1 MIDRLVKI
9 RVAGNTQNPAILVLE
24 SFGQR
29 VRCKAC
35 DSGAGLVWVT
45 GDAEEI
51 SADSPLEL
59 LGMFLLLKGELTKLE
74 ANSPI
79 RK

>member
-1 MIDRLVKI
+1 MVDKLVKI
-9 RVAGNTQNPAILVLE
+9 RVAGNAQNPAILVLE

-29 VRCKAC
+29 VRCKAR
-35 DSGAGLVWVT
+35 DSSDGLVWIA

-59 LGMFLLLKGELTKLE
+59 LGMFLLLRGE
-74 ANSPI
+74 
-79 RK
+79 